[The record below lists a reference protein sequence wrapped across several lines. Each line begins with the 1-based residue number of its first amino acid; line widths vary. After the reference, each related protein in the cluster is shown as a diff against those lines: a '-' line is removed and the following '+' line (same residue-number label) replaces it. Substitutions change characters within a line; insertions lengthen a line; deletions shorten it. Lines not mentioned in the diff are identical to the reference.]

1 MNMVRWE
8 PFGDLISLRQAMDRL
23 LEDSFVKLARALAP
37 FAKGVKEDK
46 NRYIHLFQTFRTV
59 GDKQIKELFHDHC
72 RSTPDY
78 MAIVIEN
85 TFQIFGSIYEICLLA
100 EISKIYE
107 RG

>member
-8 PFGDLISLRQAMDRL
+8 PFRDLINLRQVMDRL

-59 GDKQIKELFHDHC
+59 RNKRINELFH
-72 RSTPDY
+72 
-78 MAIVIEN
+78 N
-85 TFQIFGSIYEICLLA
+85 
-100 EISKIYE
+100 
-107 RG
+107 